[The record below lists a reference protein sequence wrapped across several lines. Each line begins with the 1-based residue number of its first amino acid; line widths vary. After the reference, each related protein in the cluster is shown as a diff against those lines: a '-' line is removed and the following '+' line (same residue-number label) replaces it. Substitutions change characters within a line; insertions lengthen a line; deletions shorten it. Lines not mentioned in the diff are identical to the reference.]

1 MRSPKIILENLQK
14 HSKDENYKYERL
26 YRNLYNEDFYLQALQ
41 NIYSNKGAMTPGI
54 DGLTLDGYGKERI
67 DRIISAIKN
76 HSYQPQPVRRQYI
89 QKKNGK
95 MRPLGISSSDDKLV
109 EEVMRMM
116 LECIYD
122 ASFSKRSHGFRPKRS
137 CHSALLQL
145 QHDFTGVKWFVE
157 GDIKSYFDTIDHQ
170 ILMSIIRKRIKDE
183 AFIELLW
190 KFLRAG
196 YMENWTYNAT
206 YSGIAQGS
214 GFSPILAN
222 VYLNEFD
229 RFMENYK
236 KGFDKGSER
245 ELDERYMKAKI
256 KHQSFSKKTA
266 KEWHNLTEEEKK
278 SALRKIKE
286 LKKEFQKFPTRNP
299 MDDKYKR
306 IQYVRYADDFII
318 GVIGSKNDAEQIK
331 TDVGRFLSDELKLEM
346 SKEKTLITS
355 SKDKARFLG
364 YDVTINN
371 DNSMVKV
378 KGKTSRIYTYKV
390 KLYLP
395 KDKWMGKLSDY
406 GVLKIISK
414 PGQNEIWKP
423 LQRDDYIF
431 LAPHQIVQRYNA
443 QIRGIYNYYRL
454 ASNVSVLNKFYYIM
468 EYSMYKTFAA
478 KYRITMTKA
487 KLKFTKDK
495 EFKIPYK
502 TKSGTKYAIFYHE
515 GFRRVKGALGSYID
529 ILPDYQQMNKPKEL
543 FYRYKANICEMCGAY
558 VPAVKVYQV
567 KSMKDLCTDTPWD
580 IIMREKQRKTLVVC
594 EECYRRIHE

>member
-1 MRSPKIILENLQK
+1 
-14 HSKDENYKYERL
+14 
-26 YRNLYNEDFYLQALQ
+26 
-41 NIYSNKGAMTPGI
+41 
-54 DGLTLDGYGKERI
+54 
-67 DRIISAIKN
+67 
-76 HSYQPQPVRRQYI
+76 
-89 QKKNGK
+89 
-95 MRPLGISSSDDKLV
+95 
-109 EEVMRMM
+109 
-116 LECIYD
+116 
-122 ASFSKRSHGFRPKRS
+122 
-137 CHSALLQL
+137 
-145 QHDFTGVKWFVE
+145 
-157 GDIKSYFDTIDHQ
+157 
-170 ILMSIIRKRIKDE
+170 
-183 AFIELLW
+183 
-190 KFLRAG
+190 
-196 YMENWTYNAT
+196 
-206 YSGIAQGS
+206 
-214 GFSPILAN
+214 
-222 VYLNEFD
+222 
-229 RFMENYK
+229 MENYK

-423 LQRDDYIF
+423 
-431 LAPHQIVQRYNA
+431 
-443 QIRGIYNYYRL
+443 
-454 ASNVSVLNKFYYIM
+454 
-468 EYSMYKTFAA
+468 
-478 KYRITMTKA
+478 
-487 KLKFTKDK
+487 
-495 EFKIPYK
+495 
-502 TKSGTKYAIFYHE
+502 
-515 GFRRVKGALGSYID
+515 
-529 ILPDYQQMNKPKEL
+529 
-543 FYRYKANICEMCGAY
+543 
-558 VPAVKVYQV
+558 
-567 KSMKDLCTDTPWD
+567 
-580 IIMREKQRKTLVVC
+580 
-594 EECYRRIHE
+594 